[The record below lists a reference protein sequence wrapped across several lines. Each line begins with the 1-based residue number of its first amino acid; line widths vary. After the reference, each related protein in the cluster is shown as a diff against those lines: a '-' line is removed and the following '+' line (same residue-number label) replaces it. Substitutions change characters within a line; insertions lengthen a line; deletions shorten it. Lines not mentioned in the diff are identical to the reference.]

1 MFESIMV
8 IASALLAAMVL
19 VNQRWQKFS
28 RVKLFL
34 REALYNAPARLDISP
49 KIHALAKI
57 KELLL
62 KEFYLR
68 EIWIKSLTA

>member
-19 VNQRWQKFS
+19 VNQRWQKYS
-28 RVKLFL
+28 RVKHFL
-34 REALYNAPARLDISP
+34 REAPCNAPARLDISP
-49 KIHALAKI
+49 KIHARVKI
-57 KELLL
+57 KERLL

-68 EIWIKSLTA
+68 EI

>member
-19 VNQRWQKFS
+19 VNQRWQKYS
-28 RVKLFL
+28 RVKHFL
-34 REALYNAPARLDISP
+34 QEALYNAPARLDISP
-49 KIHALAKI
+49 KIHARVKI

-68 EIWIKSLTA
+68 EI